1 MLNYGMFFPILYQP
15 ESEPILREAFDG
27 WQTGDGI
34 FNHLSQLT
42 DLPWH
47 ENTNITDATLDLEY
61 FGNHSGGKFCSPIV
75 KYLLDDDES
84 LSSASRDALARVLI
98 AKYLTNWQ
106 RLYATMLAEYNP
118 IHNYD
123 MVETKETETTEDKSM
138 SGNGSSTQGGSVTDA
153 YGETQT
159 TSHGRGEQET
169 TYHYGMNNTE
179 PLDKPSDDVVMQ
191 ENGTTVIAHGGQD
204 THTRQLTDSSTG
216 TVTEDNSGTENY
228 ELHRSGNIGVTTS
241 QQMLQSE
248 RELWTWNYFDQI
260 FKDLDSELGL
270 MYQDPCR
277 V

>member
-75 KYLLDDDES
+75 KLLLDDDDE
-84 LSSASRDALARVLI
+84 LSSFSRDAIARIII
-98 AKYLTNWQ
+98 AKYLVNWQ

-138 SGNGSSTQGGSVTDA
+138 SGVGSSTQDGSATDA

-159 TSHGRGEQET
+159 TSHGRGDRET
-169 TYHYGMNNTE
+169 TYHYGLNNAE
-179 PLDKPSDDVVMQ
+179 PLDKPSDDVVTQ
-191 ENGTTVIAHGGQD
+191 ESGTTTVTHGGQD
-204 THTRQLTDSSTG
+204 SHTRQSTDSSSS
-216 TVTEDNSGTENY
+216 TVTEDNSGTEQY
-228 ELHRSGNIGVTTS
+228 ELHRAGNIGVTTS

-248 RELWTWNYFDQI
+248 RELWTWSYFDQI
-260 FKDLDSELGL
+260 FKDLDNELGL

>member
-1 MLNYGMFFPILYQP
+1 MFNYGTLFPILYQP

-34 FNHLSQLT
+34 FNHLSQLA

-47 ENTNITDATLDLEY
+47 ENTNITDAILDLEY

-75 KYLLDDDES
+75 KLLLDDEDS
-84 LSSASRDALARVLI
+84 VPSANRDAIAHIII

-138 SGNGSSTQGGSVTDA
+138 AGIGSSTQDGSAIDTYGG
-153 YGETQT
+153 TQT
-159 TSHGRGEQET
+159 TAHGRGERDT
-169 TYHYGMNNTE
+169 TYRYGMNNTE
-179 PLDKPSDDVVMQ
+179 PLSKPSEDVSMQ
-191 ENGTTVIAHGGQD
+191 ESGNTVITHGGQD
-204 THTRQLTDSSTG
+204 SHGSQLTDSSSG
-216 TVTEDNSGTENY
+216 AVTEDNSGTEAY
-228 ELHRSGNIGVTTS
+228 ELHRAGNIGVTTS

-248 RELWTWNYFDQI
+248 RELWTWSYFDQI
-260 FKDLDSELGL
+260 FKDLDNELGL

>member
-1 MLNYGMFFPILYQP
+1 MLLRYFLLNEG
-15 ESEPILREAFDG
+15 ESEPILRDVFDG
-27 WQTGDGI
+27 WDEGDGI

-42 DLPWH
+42 EMPWAA
-47 ENTNITDATLDLEY
+47 NTNITNATLDMVY

-75 KYLLDDDES
+75 KHLLDDDET
-84 LSSASRDALARVLI
+84 LSTASRVELARILI

-106 RLYATMLAEYNP
+106 RLYATMVAEYNP

-138 SGNGSSTQGGSVTDA
+138 AGIGSTTQGGSVTDA
-153 YGETQT
+153 YGGTQT
-159 TSHGRGEQET
+159 TTHGRGERDT
-169 TYHYGMNNTE
+169 TYRYGMNNTV
-179 PLDKPSDDVVMQ
+179 PLEKPSDDVSMQ
-191 ENGTTVIAHGGQD
+191 ESGTTVVARGGQD
-204 THTRQLTDSSTG
+204 TQTRQLTDSSSSS
-216 TVTEDNSGTENY
+216 VTEDNSGTEAY
-228 ELHRSGNIGVTTS
+228 ELHRAGNIGVTTS

-248 RELWTWNYFDQI
+248 RELWTWSYFDQI

>member
-1 MLNYGMFFPILYQP
+1 MILNYFPFCDDG
-15 ESEPILREAFDG
+15 ETEPILRDAFDG
-27 WQTGDGI
+27 WEDGDGI
-34 FNHLSQLT
+34 FSYLSQLT
-42 DLPWH
+42 DLPWS
-47 ENTNITDATLDLEY
+47 ENTNITDAVLDLVY

-75 KYLLDDDES
+75 KLLLDDDNVVP
-84 LSSASRDALARVLI
+84 SAGRTSLARIVI

-106 RLYATMLAEYNP
+106 RLYATMVAEYNP

-159 TSHGRGEQET
+159 TAHGRGERDT
-169 TYHYGMNNTE
+169 TYRYGMNNTTA
-179 PLDKPSDDVVMQ
+179 LNKASDDVVMQ
-191 ENGTTVIAHGGQD
+191 ENGTTTITHGGQD
-204 THTRQLTDSSTG
+204 THTRQLTDSSSG
-216 TVTEDNSGTENY
+216 SVTEDNSGTEQY

-241 QQMLQSE
+241 QQMLQAE
-248 RELWTWNYFDQI
+248 RELWTWSYFDQI
-260 FKDLDSELGL
+260 FKDLDNELGL

>member
-1 MLNYGMFFPILYQP
+1 MILMYYP
-15 ESEPILREAFDG
+15 LCEKESEPILREAFDG
-27 WQTGDGI
+27 WYEGDGI

-42 DLPWH
+42 DLPWS
-47 ENTNITDATLDLEY
+47 ENTNITDATLDLVY

-75 KYLLDDDES
+75 KHLLDDDES
-84 LSSASRDALARVLI
+84 LSSSARDALAHILI
-98 AKYLTNWQ
+98 AKYLINWQ

-138 SGNGSSTQGGSVTDA
+138 SANGSSTQGGSITDA

-159 TSHGRGEQET
+159 TAHGRGERDT
-169 TYHYGMNNTE
+169 TYRYGMNNTT
-179 PLDKPSDDVVMQ
+179 PLDKASDDVVMQ
-191 ENGTTVIAHGGQD
+191 ENGTTTITHGGQD
-204 THTRQLTDSSTG
+204 THTRQLTDSLSG

-228 ELHRSGNIGVTTS
+228 ELRRSGNIGVTTS

-260 FKDLDSELGL
+260 FKDLDNELGL

>member
-1 MLNYGMFFPILYQP
+1 MFNYGTFFPVLYEP

-27 WQTGDGI
+27 WEEGDGI
-34 FNHLSQLT
+34 FSYLSQLT
-42 DLPWH
+42 AMPWYV
-47 ENTNITDATLDLEY
+47 NTNVTDATLDLVY

-75 KYLLDDDES
+75 KLLLDDDNIVP
-84 LSSASRDALARVLI
+84 SAGRTALARIII

-106 RLYATMLAEYNP
+106 RLYATMVAEYNP

-138 SGNGSSTQGGSVTDA
+138 SGIGSSTHDGSATDT

-159 TSHGRGEQET
+159 TAHGRGERDT
-169 TYHYGMNNTE
+169 TYRYGMNNTE
-179 PLDKPSDDVVMQ
+179 QLEKPSDDVVMQ
-191 ENGTTVIAHGGQD
+191 ESGSTVVTYGGQD
-204 THTRQLTDSSTG
+204 SHGSQLTDSSRG
-216 TVTEDNSGTENY
+216 AVTEDNSGTESY